1 MTGNLVFQYMG
12 RCINCKDILA
22 TLTVINPAPNRTQ
35 EGILKNDKFASQPD
49 FKSHVDQ
56 VCGENMELFNPGEYA
71 AVLVEFKLTLH
82 LFGEGSFP
90 RNYEQEGGL
99 SPCGKPWTRGQGQG
113 EQLF

>member
-71 AVLVEFKLTLH
+71 AVLVEFKSGRFVAKYHVCLGVAVAFFL
-82 LFGEGSFP
+82 P
-90 RNYEQEGGL
+90 
-99 SPCGKPWTRGQGQG
+99 KPGRDSLQC
-113 EQLF
+113 FM